1 LSTQRSHDT
10 RFQPFGAAKNW
21 TDIHFTSRDGLRLY
35 GRHYPAP
42 GSVRRPLLCLAG
54 LTRNCKDFHDL
65 ATVLSDPRGHRR
77 DVFALDARGR
87 GRSENALDRRT
98 YTVEYELADAL
109 DFMTLCSLNDAAVLG
124 TSRGGII
131 AMLMASQRPAA
142 LGAVILNDIGPVIE
156 REGLARIIAYVGRV
170 PTPATWQ
177 EATHLMR
184 NMNQKGFP
192 AIPTEQ
198 WEAIARQS
206 FNDTDGRPSPGY
218 DPVLSEALMLGN
230 GPLPDIWPQFLA
242 LKSIP
247 VMAIRGATSDLFS
260 AATLQE
266 MQARHPQL
274 EALTIAGEGHAPMLK
289 DVQSIGAIYDFL
301 LRADSVQKLHLKRA
315 SR

>member
-1 LSTQRSHDT
+1 LSTLHATDT
-10 RFQPFGAAKNW
+10 RFQPFGSAKNW
-21 TDIHFTSRDGLRLY
+21 VDIHFTSRDGLRLY

-42 GSVRRPLLCLAG
+42 GSMRRPLLCLAG
-54 LTRNCKDFHDL
+54 LTRNCRDFHDL

-87 GRSENALDRRT
+87 GRSEYARDRKT

-109 DFMTLCSLNDAAVLG
+109 DFMTLCSLSHTAVLG
-124 TSRGGII
+124 TSRGGIL
-131 AMLMASQRPAA
+131 AMLMATQRPAS
-142 LGAVILNDIGPVIE
+142 LGAVVLNDIGPVIE

-170 PTPATWQ
+170 PTPANWQ

-184 NMNQKGFP
+184 NMNEKGFP
-192 AIPTEQ
+192 AIPLEQ

-206 FNDTDGRPSPGY
+206 FNESDGRPSPGY

-230 GPLPDIWPQFLA
+230 GPIPNIWPQFLA
-242 LKSIP
+242 MKNIP

-266 MQARHPQL
+266 MQRRHPQL

-301 LRADSVQKLHLKRA
+301 LRADAVQKLQGLKA
-315 SR
+315 AQ